1 MVKEEKVLM
10 VSALTS
16 PHSPQPPEPA
26 LCRLGREIGVVRG
39 AGVIFLAACGLWQAV
54 HGFEVEVKPQFT
66 GGVEIKVN
74 ILLKSW
80 EVPVIVGYEAVS
92 NEKDSSTL
100 STPS

>member
-26 LCRLGREIGVVRG
+26 LCRLGREI
-39 AGVIFLAACGLWQAV
+39 GVIFLAACGLWQAV

-80 EVPVIVGYEAVS
+80 EVPVIAGYEAVS